1 MTIVNV
7 GAIEI
12 VNNSLSE
19 GTKEF
24 NISIGGIKAV
34 GVPGV
39 PTNVLGN
46 PVKIIVYDNDCKYS
60 TVSIIMHASIV
71 NTKLM
76 ISLY

>member
-7 GAIEI
+7 GAIKI
-12 VNNSLSE
+12 LNNSLSE

-24 NISIGGIKAV
+24 NISIGGIEAV

-39 PTNVLGN
+39 RTNVLGN

-60 TVSIIMHASIV
+60 YI
-71 NTKLM
+71 
-76 ISLY
+76 

>member
-12 VNNSLSE
+12 MNNSQLE

-24 NISIGGIKAV
+24 RISIGGIEAI

-39 PTNVLGN
+39 QTSVLGDPIN
-46 PVKIIVYDNDCKYS
+46 IIVYDNDCK
-60 TVSIIMHASIV
+60 
-71 NTKLM
+71 
-76 ISLY
+76 